1 MMMFGVSSDDG
12 GGDDCGDEDDL
23 DRGGDFD
30 CCSFRGGRGDGDGDG
45 GQCHVDRQDSKS
57 QLIINLL
64 FLLNKGGIFTFST
77 VCRRKGGD
85 LFQIAQLNIFHR
97 LPTSQLY
104 RK

>member
-30 CCSFRGGRGDGDGDG
+30 CSSFRDFCGDG
-45 GQCHVDRQDSKS
+45 GQCHVDRKGSKS

-64 FLLNKGGIFTFST
+64 FHKSLRYPISLNYNKQTIHS
-77 VCRRKGGD
+77 
-85 LFQIAQLNIFHR
+85 
-97 LPTSQLY
+97 LY
-104 RK
+104 DFLICSL